1 MKCESYQQ
9 FAIVEADTATLL
21 TDQLNA
27 TLYKLRGKHPVA
39 DIKSARLAI
48 VSYTEEE
55 TKPEDIT
62 EALELEG
69 LKITCQDCPL
79 FRPIYKADGTEDRR
93 IKYGNCPISEYGRA
107 YKNSRPCD
115 QLFQM
120 INNGEVKLCL
130 SGE

>member
-1 MKCESYQQ
+1 MKYESYQQ
-9 FAIVEADTATLL
+9 FAIVEAETAALL

-27 TLYKLRGKHPVA
+27 TIYELRDKHPKA

-48 VSYTEEE
+48 VSYTESKTE
-55 TKPEDIT
+55 PEDIT

-93 IKYGNCPISEYGRA
+93 IKYGTCPVSEYGRA
-107 YKNSRPCD
+107 FKDSRPCS
-115 QLFQM
+115 QLFRM
-120 INNGEVKLCL
+120 INNGEVRLCL
-130 SGE
+130 NGE